1 MVFLGASSS
10 IDGIPHMSIDAP
22 EHYLFLTVTVYSLRR
37 SLVLFVAVTVILKVV
52 VVPSESNACL
62 VYIYSIGIFVR
73 VIDLAL
79 INVVLSLIATA
90 WLFLDLPL

>member
-1 MVFLGASSS
+1 MLIHLNCANVLDMVFLGASSS

-52 VVPSESNACL
+52 VVNS
-62 VYIYSIGIFVR
+62 
-73 VIDLAL
+73 
-79 INVVLSLIATA
+79 
-90 WLFLDLPL
+90 